1 MLIGV
6 DEKHPLNSAGGAA
19 THTISQEELPPRIHD
34 LAARVNGDTDINKA
48 AFVMNQWAYPGQ
60 YLQNGK
66 WYPRLAHTL
75 QGEYDGGT
83 DYPNNPISIEQPIC
97 CRLLLV

>member
-34 LAARVNGDTDINKA
+34 LPARVNGDNKQLDLR
-48 AFVMNQWAYPGQ
+48 MNEGNTARESSMEPYVAVYIWRRTA
-60 YLQNGK
+60 
-66 WYPRLAHTL
+66 
-75 QGEYDGGT
+75 
-83 DYPNNPISIEQPIC
+83 
-97 CRLLLV
+97 